1 MMIEEKLSNA
11 KLRRSAIRDQYAA
24 GSILALVVLEED
36 GRFVSLKSHL
46 RNDFFHRKA
55 STELVFLWIASL
67 AIPGLDPALLYGQ
80 IL

>member
-1 MMIEEKLSNA
+1 
-11 KLRRSAIRDQYAA
+11 
-24 GSILALVVLEED
+24 VVLEED